1 MHLSTK
7 STWHH
12 HTVPFQSLKSCKI
25 SRSSCQ
31 HNATSA
37 FTAVGSTYHYLHCKH
52 FDITLTQPAL
62 LEIQD
67 TSPTLYLLK
76 ERTKWVFDQ
85 ILNRTVLTTKL
96 WNKYSGYFF
105 FLSALKTSLR
115 KSWTGALPHP
125 GLSHRITKRAKIN
138 TYDSRRA
145 QLWKWVNYFSHMI
158 LILRTPT
165 CGGKNN

>member
-25 SRSSCQ
+25 SRGSCQ

-125 GLSHRITKRAKIN
+125 GLSHRITKRAKNQYLWQQKSPIVKMSQLLLP
-138 TYDSRRA
+138 YDSHS
-145 QLWKWVNYFSHMI
+145 QNTSLW
-158 LILRTPT
+158 R
-165 CGGKNN
+165 